1 MPIDTSPD
9 RYARDRRHR
18 MPGVYFEEA
27 APRHED
33 AFRTGHPAFLGRAHA
48 AQAGTLFQPHWLT
61 RWEQFTER
69 IGPRGDGYVADAV
82 RGFFENGGSRCVVVT
97 FPVNSAQQGADG
109 WDTGV
114 AKCLERLERI
124 DGVDLVCAPDLPE
137 DFDRRVK
144 LQERV
149 LEHCRTMGDR
159 FAILEPPRDAAPELA
174 LHNWHK
180 LTAVKDGA
188 LYYPWLR
195 VASPAANAIVPPCGH
210 VAGVYARTDD
220 RFGVHKAPA
229 NETVDG
235 AVDLHVHVTDRAHG
249 EMNSVGVNCLRAF
262 PGRGI
267 RIAGARTLSGL
278 AEWRYVNV
286 RRLFL
291 TLKRWIEETSRD
303 VVFEPGGPPL
313 WERIR
318 DHLNGYCYGLFQ
330 AGALKGTTPAE
341 AYFVKCDDET
351 NLRNDPDSGLVVAE
365 VGLAPVKPAEFVVV
379 RLSRSVAG
387 ATME

>member
-1 MPIDTSPD
+1 
-9 RYARDRRHR
+9 

-33 AFRTGHPAFLGRAHA
+33 VFRTGHPAFLGRAHA
-48 AQAGTLFQPHWLT
+48 AGADTLFQPHWLT

-69 IGPRGDGYVADAV
+69 IGPRGDGFVADAV

-109 WDTGV
+109 WDAGV

-124 DGVDLVCAPDLPE
+124 DGVDLVCAPDLPD
-137 DFDRRVK
+137 DFDRRVE
-144 LQERV
+144 LQQLI
-149 LEHCRTMGDR
+149 LEHCRNMGDR
-159 FAILEPPRDAAPELA
+159 FAILEPPRDTPPEQA
-174 LHNWHK
+174 VRNWHK
-180 LTAVKDGA
+180 LTAVTDGA

-195 VASPAANAIVPPCGH
+195 VAAPAANAVVPPCGH

-220 RFGVHKAPA
+220 RVGVHKAPA
-229 NETVDG
+229 NETVNG
-235 AVDLHVHVTDRAHG
+235 VVDLHGHVSDRAHG

-267 RIAGARTLSGL
+267 RIWGARTLSGR

-303 VVFEPGGPPL
+303 VVFEPGGPQL
-313 WERIR
+313 WERVR
-318 DHLNGYCYGLFQ
+318 DHLTGYCYGLFQ
-330 AGALKGTTPAE
+330 AGALKGMTPAE

-351 NLRNDPDSGLVVAE
+351 NLRTSPDSGMVVAE

-379 RLSRSVAG
+379 RLTQSVAG